1 MKIIKNRKIVIIAL
15 ILLLLLLGI
24 IGVIKYKINHT
35 LSNLEKIKIVEMSD
49 EYIPFITELNASEF
63 EKYDDYV
70 SFFLNYSLNKENKT
84 ELSVSEIKNLTKKV
98 FGIEL
103 DEIKLKD
110 MGISPFL
117 HERNID
123 YDYIESKYIISE
135 VKLSNLDIKEVPLV
149 KFILN
154 DVNKNGNKYVVT
166 YDNYT
171 IEDPYKLLDY
181 YNSTEGE
188 HDDTSKI
195 LSYLSGNERK
205 QTIIDLLNKDILT
218 NADALKEELKVDYFI
233 NDNDFIIKTVSK
245 K

>member
-1 MKIIKNRKIVIIAL
+1 MRVESRDAMETKTRIITISTIAFLGVVCITSGIVMPL
-15 ILLLLLLGI
+15 
-24 IGVIKYKINHT
+24 VITFEPQNT
-35 LSNLEKIKIVEMSD
+35 IK
-49 EYIPFITELNASEF
+49 FTITQKRVA
-63 EKYDDYV
+63 KA
-70 SFFLNYSLNKENKT
+70 KT
-84 ELSVSEIKNLTKKV
+84 T
-98 FGIEL
+98 
-103 DEIKLKD
+103 EIKLKD

-166 YDNYT
+166 YDKYT